1 MVYLNLIKKA
11 SFTFLQFFVK
21 TFFKNYYVIIF
32 YFWLSIIIELF
43 ITIQKK
49 RTCLF
54 LTVIPILMKHIIK
67 LIMQHIL
74 HSYEKIVR
82 RNINYV
88 GMSIFQQN
96 RLFRRY
102 NSWTVQS
109 ILLIH
114 TNSICISTV
123 SVACQIISSSFE
135 TFKNDHFSRKVI
147 QYIII
152 CRYIHRY
159 M

>member
-1 MVYLNLIKKA
+1 MKK
-11 SFTFLQFFVK
+11 L
-21 TFFKNYYVIIF
+21 
-32 YFWLSIIIELF
+32 
-43 ITIQKK
+43 
-49 RTCLF
+49 C
-54 LTVIPILMKHIIK
+54 
-67 LIMQHIL
+67 
-74 HSYEKIVR
+74 
-82 RNINYV
+82 NINYV

-109 ILLIH
+109 VLLIH

-152 CRYIHRY
+152 CRYIHRLGIY
-159 M
+159 VSINMTFFFKVLKFKIHPTRMIGQIFFNFVSILIIAHHYWGFELKNNHLAWWRCIFW